1 MEHATIVSQPK
12 RAATVNCGEAAAIIK
27 ARIEQEPDGTQ
38 YWSVIS
44 FMPYASCRTAR
55 AHEPEGLRRYTSMVV
70 EALDPN
76 TEEAAE
82 SLRTKV
88 EAAIRDLTNNFEL

>member
-12 RAATVNCGEAAAIIK
+12 RAATVNCGEASAIIK

-55 AHEPEGLRRYTSMVV
+55 AHEQAGLERYVGMVL
-70 EALDPN
+70 EALCPAPDD
-76 TEEAAE
+76 EAA
-82 SLRTKV
+82 LGHKI
-88 EAAIRDLTNNFEL
+88 EAAILDLTNNFEL